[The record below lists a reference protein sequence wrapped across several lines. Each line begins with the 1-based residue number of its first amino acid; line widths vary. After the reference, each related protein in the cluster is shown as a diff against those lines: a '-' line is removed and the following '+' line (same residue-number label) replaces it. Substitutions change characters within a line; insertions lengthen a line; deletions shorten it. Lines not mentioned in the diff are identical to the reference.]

1 MMKIIFATNN
11 EHKLTEISDL
21 LGNSFTLIRLKD
33 LNINEDIPED
43 LPTLEGNALFKARYI
58 HNLTGMNVFADDTGL
73 EIDALNGEPGV
84 HSARF
89 AGEKKDFRANTQKVL
104 ELMSG
109 RKNRS
114 AKFRTVIAFILD
126 DREYIFEGSVSGTI
140 ISEERGKGGFGYDPI
155 FIPEGKKKTFAEM
168 SLHEKNKISH
178 RAIAFEK
185 LRMFLLQNVIAD
197 NKPIN

>member
-58 HNLTGMNVFADDTGL
+58 HNLTGMNVFADDSGL
-73 EIDALNGEPGV
+73 EIEELNGEPGV

-104 ELMSG
+104 NLMSG
-109 RKNRS
+109 KKNRK
-114 AKFRTVIAFILD
+114 AKFRTVIAFILN

-140 ISEERGKGGFGYDPI
+140 INEERGKGGFGYDPV
-155 FIPEGKKKTFAEM
+155 FVPKGKKETFAEL
-168 SLHEKNKISH
+168 SLYEKNKISH
-178 RAIAFEK
+178 KMLTLTIK
-185 LRMFLLQNVIAD
+185 Q
-197 NKPIN
+197 

>member
-1 MMKIIFATNN
+1 MKIIFATNN

-21 LGNSFTLIRLKD
+21 LGNSFTLLRLKD

-43 LPTLEGNALFKARYI
+43 LPTLEGNALLKAKYI

-73 EIDALNGEPGV
+73 EIEALNGEPGV

-104 ELMSG
+104 KLMAG
-109 RKNRS
+109 KKNRR
-114 AKFRTVIAFILD
+114 AKFRTVIAFILN

-140 ISEERGKGGFGYDPI
+140 INEERGKGGFGYDPI
-155 FIPEGKKKTFAEM
+155 FVPEAKKKTFAEM
-168 SLHEKNKISH
+168 SLYEKNKISH

-185 LRMFLLQNVIAD
+185 LRMFLLQNVNAD
-197 NKPIN
+197 NKAIN

>member
-58 HNLTGMNVFADDTGL
+58 HNLTGMNVFADDSGL
-73 EIDALNGEPGV
+73 EIEELNGEPGV

-104 ELMSG
+104 NLMSG
-109 RKNRS
+109 KKNRK
-114 AKFRTVIAFILD
+114 AKFRTVIAFILN

-140 ISEERGKGGFGYDPI
+140 INEERGKGGFGYDPV
-155 FIPEGKKKTFAEM
+155 FVPKGKKETFAEL
-168 SLHEKNKISH
+168 SLYEKNKISH

-185 LRMFLLQNVIAD
+185 LRMFLLQNVNAD
-197 NKPIN
+197 NKAIN